1 MLKKNLYVSA
11 GVILDNS
18 FKILLSKRKKNK
30 HLPGYWEFPGGKLEI
45 DETPEVALKREL
57 KEELN
62 IETNEACLAPLTFTT
77 FKYEDFYLVMFLFVC
92 RKWSG
97 KIINLESDEIIWVN
111 KNQLREY
118 KMTPANINLIS
129 FIEDII

>member
-62 IETNEACLAPLTFTT
+62 IETDEACLAPMTFTT